1 LTVEAFPPKISAMSL
16 PPPGEGCGR
25 NVAYCEAGPKA
36 EMATITGSV
45 KAISVSEHKGVSKT
59 NVAGA
64 QLECDHGIVGD
75 AHAGSW
81 HRQVSLLAAESVEK
95 MAAQNDRVR
104 PGAFAENITTEGIDL
119 SQLIVG
125 SRLKIGDAVM
135 LEITQ
140 IGKQCHSRCA
150 IYSQIGDCIMPR
162 EGIFAKV
169 VNSGWIATG
178 DAIEVCGD
186 SGAGA
191 DRP

>member
-1 LTVEAFPPKISAMSL
+1 
-16 PPPGEGCGR
+16 
-25 NVAYCEAGPKA
+25 
-36 EMATITGSV
+36 MATITGSV
-45 KAISVSEHKGVSKT
+45 KAISISEHKGVSKT
-59 NVAGA
+59 NVPGA
-64 QLECDHGIVGD
+64 QLQRDHGIIGD
-75 AHAGSW
+75 AHAGPW
-81 HRQVSLLAAESVEK
+81 HRQVSLLAAESIGK

-119 SQLIVG
+119 GKLSVG
-125 SRLKIGDAVM
+125 SRLRIGDAAV

-150 IYSQIGDCIMPR
+150 IYSQVGDCIMPR

-169 VNSGWIATG
+169 VTSGWIATG